1 MTARLPGISGSLF
14 PSQYLA
20 DHVGGDAAAS
30 APHLER
36 RRLQLEAWWRRV
48 VATCGPATG
57 LRALFDVVA
66 MPLFA
71 ALRFRAREATFDRGL
86 ACVHLATP
94 AATPVAL
101 VIRPW
106 ASRPSELWREVV
118 AAAADIGAT
127 WGFVLAPPYLS
138 LVDAR
143 GHALRRGL
151 DFVLPDILDPRA
163 FGVFWTLAEA
173 RAFEKTSEVF
183 FAVSGKKDLR
193 GHLTVI
199 DALLASAAKFEDRV
213 RTDLQDGV
221 IGAMDTLV
229 GVLAPAGSQTDEHG
243 RFQEALTIV
252 YRILFLLFAES
263 RDLVPHHHPV
273 YRHAY
278 GVGALCRE
286 AAVAEPA
293 RGLWEAL
300 GAITRL
306 SRIGCRADDLIV
318 RPFNGRLFAQNA
330 APSLERRL
338 AARRSTR
345 EGPGRVQSARDA
357 ALQRTLVALAT
368 RPGAAGREPISYRD
382 LGVEQLGAVYERVL
396 DLEPAA
402 LGTADPDA
410 RPHRPSQTKPATA
423 THSARRKETGTFYTP
438 QPLCDFVVRRTLAPL
453 VSGATSDAILALRVV
468 DPAMGSG
475 AFLVAACRYLAA
487 AYEQAIVDEG
497 RVAAEDLDE
506 PSRADIRRLIAERC
520 LAGVDA
526 NPVAVQ
532 LARLSLWLAT
542 LAEGKPLGFLDHR
555 LRVGNS
561 LVGASPDDLRRVPS
575 GRPSPVRAITLPL
588 FDESRLEDTVRRV
601 ARPLAELITRR
612 DETVEDVHAKEAA
625 WAGLSG
631 ERSPLRPWRLASSLW
646 CARWFW
652 PGPSGVEGS
661 SAAPSPPEIRAAID
675 ALLRGDPTLRAA
687 HLSRLLSTA
696 TALEA
701 VHGFFHW
708 PLEFSDVFYDEHGQ
722 AKDRPGF
729 DAVIGNPPWEMLRRD
744 SVMSGRGPRT
754 AEPRNHLVGFVRE
767 SGLYPSCDRGHV
779 NLYQPFLERALA
791 LTRPGGRVGLILP
804 WGLAVDEGAAALRST
819 LIDRTSI
826 DAIVGLDNAEALFP
840 IHRGLRFLA
849 VVTSPGQPTSE
860 IRARFGVRSAVELT
874 ALPDRDAAAA
884 ESAST
889 WPIRI
894 TPRQIRLVGGSAR
907 RIPDLRR
914 AHDLDLLERLASAHP
929 PLGHAS
935 GWSARFGR
943 ELNATEDRDHFGRRG
958 LPVIEGKHLQP
969 FKVDVRSVERRIER
983 TRAARLL
990 ADGRHDRERLA
1001 YRDVSG
1007 VGNRLTL
1014 IAAIVPGGV
1023 VTTHTLF
1030 CLRTPLP
1037 LEQQHFLCA
1046 LFNSYVLNAVAR
1058 MLMGGHLTTGL
1069 VENLP
1074 VPAWRGTAAERRI
1087 ARLARRLAD
1096 GASEPLLGGRLQAA
1110 VARLY
1115 GLDNETFVRV
1125 LDSFQLVPEEERQLA
1140 LASFV
1145 QTIHP

>member
-1 MTARLPGISGSLF
+1 MTTRLPGITGSLL

-20 DHVGGDAAAS
+20 DRLAGDTAAS

-71 ALRFRAREATFDRGL
+71 ALRFRAREATFDRGR
-86 ACVHLATP
+86 ACVHLHTP
-94 AATPVAL
+94 AGTPVAL

-118 AAAADIGAT
+118 AAAADIGAA

-151 DFVLPDILDPRA
+151 DFILPEILDPRA
-163 FGVFWTLAEA
+163 FGVFWTLADA
-173 RAFEKTSEVF
+173 SAFEKTSEV
-183 FAVSGKKDLR
+183 A
-193 GHLTVI
+193 VI
-199 DALLASAAKFEDRV
+199 DALIASAATFEDRV
-213 RTDLQDGV
+213 RTDLQEGV
-221 IGAMDTLV
+221 IGAMDALV
-229 GVLAPAGSQTDEHG
+229 GVLAPAGHRPDAND

-286 AAVAEPA
+286 AAAAEPA

-318 RPFNGRLFAQNA
+318 RPFNGRLFARNG
-330 APSLERRL
+330 APSLEQRSASRR
-338 AARRSTR
+338 ATR
-345 EGPGRVQSARDA
+345 DGPAGAGSARDA
-357 ALQRTLVALAT
+357 ALQHTLVALAT
-368 RPGAAGREPISYRD
+368 RPGAAGREAISYAD

-396 DLEPAA
+396 DLEPAT
-402 LGTADPDA
+402 LGRADRAA
-410 RPHRPSQTKPATA
+410 RLRRAPRTKPAEGTR
-423 THSARRKETGTFYTP
+423 HSTRRKETGTFYTP

-453 VSGATSDAILALRVV
+453 VSGATSDAILALRVL

-487 AYEQAIVDEG
+487 AYEHAIVDEG
-497 RVAAEDLDE
+497 RVGATDLDE
-506 PSRADIRRLIAERC
+506 PARADIRRLIAERC

-561 LVGASPDDLRRVPS
+561 LVGASPDDLRRVPA
-575 GRPSPVRAITLPL
+575 GKASPVRDFTLPL
-588 FDESRLEDTVRRV
+588 FDESRLEETVRRV
-601 ARPLAELITRR
+601 GRPLAELITRR

-631 ERSPLRPWRLASSLW
+631 DRSPLRPWRLASSLW

-652 PGPSGVEGS
+652 PASSEVEGPANPLP
-661 SAAPSPPEIRAAID
+661 SAPEIRAAID
-675 ALLRGDPTLRAA
+675 AVLRGDSTLRAA
-687 HLSRLLSTA
+687 HLARLLSTA
-696 TALEA
+696 AALEA
-701 VHGFFHW
+701 AHGFFHW
-708 PLEFSDVFYDEHGQ
+708 PLEFADVFYDEHGH

-744 SVMSGRGPRT
+744 SGAAEPRNPGT
-754 AEPRNHLVGFVRE
+754 AGPRNHLVGFVRE

-779 NLYQPFLERALA
+779 NLYQPFLERALT
-791 LTRPGGRVGLILP
+791 LTRTGGRVGVILP
-804 WGLAVDEGAAALRST
+804 WGLAADEGAAALRST

-840 IHRGLRFLA
+840 IHRGLRFLV
-849 VVTSPGQPTSE
+849 VVTSPGQPTRE
-860 IRARFGVRSAVELT
+860 IRARFGVRSAAELT

-884 ESAST
+884 EGASP
-889 WPIRI
+889 WSMRI

-914 AHDLDLLERLASAHP
+914 AHDLGLLERLAGGHP
-929 PLGHAS
+929 PLGDAR
-935 GWSARFGR
+935 GWGARFGR
-943 ELNATEDRDHFGRRG
+943 ELNATEDREHFGRRG
-958 LPVIEGKHLQP
+958 IPVIEGKHLQP

-990 ADGRHDRERLA
+990 PDGRHDRARLA

-1007 VGNRLTL
+1007 FGNRLAL
-1014 IAAIVPGGV
+1014 IAAIVPAAV

-1030 CLRTPLP
+1030 CLRTPLSIG
-1037 LEQQHFLCA
+1037 QQHFLCA
-1046 LFNSYVLNAVAR
+1046 VFNSYVLNAVAR

-1069 VENLP
+1069 VEGLP
-1074 VPAWRGTAAERRI
+1074 VPVWHDTAVERRI
-1087 ARLARRLAD
+1087 ARLARRLAE
-1096 GASEPLLGGRLQAA
+1096 GAVDPVLGARLQAA

-1115 GLDNETFVRV
+1115 GLDQDAFARV
-1125 LDSFQLVPEEERQLA
+1125 LEGFPLVPDDERQLA
-1140 LASFV
+1140 LASLI
-1145 QTIHP
+1145 QSERQ

>member
-1 MTARLPGISGSLF
+1 MTTRLPGIAGSLF

-20 DHVGGDAAAS
+20 DRLAGNVAAF
-30 APHLER
+30 PPDLER
-36 RRLQLEAWWRRV
+36 RRLRLEAWWRQV
-48 VATCGPATG
+48 VVTCGPATG

-71 ALRFRAREATFDRGL
+71 ALRFRAREATFDRGRT
-86 ACVHLATP
+86 CVHLETP
-94 AATPVAL
+94 AGTPVAL

-106 ASRPSELWREVV
+106 ASRPAELWREVV
-118 AAAADIGAT
+118 ASAGDIGAE

-151 DFVLPDILDPRA
+151 NFILPDILEPRA
-163 FGVFWTLAEA
+163 FGVFWTLAGA
-173 RAFEKTSEVF
+173 SAFEKTSEVSF
-183 FAVSGKKDLR
+183 PSSETKDLR
-193 GHLTVI
+193 GRLTVI
-199 DALLASAAKFEDRV
+199 DALVAAAATFEDRV

-221 IGAMDTLV
+221 ISAMDALV
-229 GVLAPAGSQTDEHG
+229 GVLAPAENHPMANG

-263 RDLVPHHHPV
+263 RDLVPNHHPV

-278 GVGALCRE
+278 AVGALCRD
-286 AAVAEPA
+286 AAAAEPA

-306 SRIGCRADDLIV
+306 SRIGCRAEDLIV
-318 RPFNGRLFAQNA
+318 RPFNGRLFARNA
-330 APSLERRL
+330 APSLEQRSASRR
-338 AARRSTR
+338 ATRGGTARA
-345 EGPGRVQSARDA
+345 ESARDA
-357 ALQRTLVALAT
+357 ALQHTLVALAT
-368 RPGAAGREPISYRD
+368 RPGPSGREAISYAD

-396 DLEPAA
+396 DIEPSRTQSAP
-402 LGTADPDA
+402 TT
-410 RPHRPSQTKPATA
+410 R
-423 THSARRKETGTFYTP
+423 HSARRKETGTFYTP

-453 VSGATSDAILALRVV
+453 VSGATSDAILALRVI

-475 AFLVAACRYLAA
+475 AFLVAACRYLAS
-487 AYEQAIVDEG
+487 AYEQALVDEG
-497 RVAAEDLDE
+497 RVGSTDLDE
-506 PSRADIRRLIAERC
+506 SARADIRRLIAERC

-575 GRPSPVRAITLPL
+575 GRPSPVRAFTLPL
-588 FDESRLEDTVRRV
+588 FDEARLEDSVRRV
-601 ARPLAELITRR
+601 ARPLAELTTRR
-612 DETVEDVHAKEAA
+612 DETVEDVHAKETA

-631 ERSPLRPWRLASSLW
+631 DRSPLRPWRLASSLW

-652 PGPSGVEGS
+652 SAPVPSS
-661 SAAPSPPEIRAAID
+661 SEIRAGID
-675 ALLRGDPTLRAA
+675 AVLRSDPTLRAA
-687 HLSRLLSTA
+687 HLARLLSTA
-696 TALEA
+696 AALEA
-701 VHGFFHW
+701 AHGFFHW
-708 PLEFSDVFYDEHGQ
+708 PLEFADVFYDEQGHP
-722 AKDRPGF
+722 KERPGF

-744 SVMSGRGPRT
+744 SAQVESRNLGTP
-754 AEPRNHLVGFVRE
+754 EPRNPLVSFVRE

-779 NLYQPFLERALA
+779 NLYQPFLERALT
-791 LTRPGGRVGLILP
+791 LTRSGGRVGLILP
-804 WGLAVDEGAAALRST
+804 WGLAVDEGAAALRSR

-849 VVTSPGQPTSE
+849 LVTSPGQPTRE
-860 IRARFGVRSAVELT
+860 IRAQFGVRSAIALT
-874 ALPDRDAAAA
+874 ALPDRDA
-884 ESAST
+884 SAPEGANP

-894 TPRQIRLVGGSAR
+894 TPRQIRLVGGTAR

-914 AHDLDLLERLASAHP
+914 AHDLDWLEWLAAAHP
-929 PLGHAS
+929 PLGDAR
-935 GWSARFGR
+935 GWGARFGR
-943 ELNATEDRDHFGRRG
+943 ELNVTEDREHFGRRG
-958 LPVIEGKHLQP
+958 LPVIEGKHLRP
-969 FKVDVRSVERRIER
+969 FTVDGRSVVRRIER

-990 ADGRHDRERLA
+990 PDGRHDHPRLA

-1014 IAAIVPGGV
+1014 IAAMVPAGV

-1030 CLRTPLP
+1030 CLRTPVP
-1037 LEQQHFLCA
+1037 IEQQHFLCA

-1069 VENLP
+1069 VESLP
-1074 VPAWRGTAAERRI
+1074 VPVWRATAAERRI

-1096 GASEPLLGGRLQAA
+1096 GAREPLLGARLQAA

-1115 GLDNETFVRV
+1115 GLDQDTFARV
-1125 LDSFQLVPEEERQLA
+1125 LEGFPLVSMDERQLA
-1140 LASFV
+1140 LTSLI
-1145 QTIHP
+1145 QSGNR